1 MHKINTVLNSSNL
14 NSDTQFSQ
22 LVAQASS
29 HLKLQAFWEA
39 ATPKNLSKLCT
50 IGTLQNQKLTI
61 YAHNASVASKIKLTS
76 ASLLNQLQNL
86 EQNNPEFAEFKVKA
100 ISVKVQ
106 VKSQQK
112 HTITTPRQLS
122 KSAAVALKN
131 LAEELGESELARK
144 LVKLADN
151 A

>member
-1 MHKINTVLNSSNL
+1 MHKINTVLNNSSP

-22 LVAQASS
+22 LVAQANS
-29 HLKLQAFWEA
+29 HLKLQAFWDA
-39 ATPKNLSKLCT
+39 ATPKNLSNLCT

-76 ASLLNQLQNL
+76 ASLLNQLQSL
-86 EQNNPEFAEFKVKA
+86 EQNNPDFTGFKVKA

-112 HTITTPRQLS
+112 HAITTPRQLS
-122 KSAAVALKN
+122 SGAAATLKN
-131 LAEELGESELARK
+131 LAKELGDSELARK
-144 LVKLADN
+144 LVKLANN